1 MISAWSG
8 FFQGELGTAAT
19 LAGLLFV
26 SVSVNQVRILALGRM
41 ADRGLEA
48 LTILLLVVMVA
59 SVPLVPGQPVR
70 LLGSE
75 ILILGAIALLIT
87 VILQRTYM
95 PLVEQPYRR
104 GSMNMVFTSWAAVTL
119 IALAG
124 AVMLWRGDEVG
135 LYLLPVGILV
145 SFVAA
150 GINAWVL
157 LVEINR

>member
-70 LLGSE
+70 LLGGE

>member
-1 MISAWSG
+1 MISAWSS

-70 LLGSE
+70 LLGGE

-104 GSMNMVFTSWAAVTL
+104 GSMTMVFTSRAAVTL